1 MTPPALAQLAT
12 AYGIADGYHD
22 IWGGDHPTADSTRR
36 DLLAA
41 MHLPPDRLA
50 SDPTG
55 LLAEWAARTSL
66 PSPAPADPRCF
77 APAALAEGRRLW
89 GLTVQLYGLRSRRN
103 WGIGDF
109 TDLARLIEFTAAQ
122 GGQCVGVNPLHALFP
137 DDPTRISPYSPSHR
151 SFLNVLYLDVEA
163 LPELADCPAARR
175 RLASADFQAR
185 LAALRATPCVDYVG
199 VAAAKFELLRLLF
212 AHFRAAGG
220 ARAEAFSHWRSQQ
233 GEALESFARFEAL
246 QAHFRAADAAVW
258 GWPAWPTAYRDPD
271 APAVAEF
278 AATHA
283 EAVTW
288 HAWLQWLADGQL
300 AAAQTRARAL
310 GMALGLYR
318 DLAIGAN
325 PGGAEVWRWQ
335 TVFAAGVNTGAPPD
349 ELNLL
354 GQDWGLPPYVPH
366 RLQEAGFRP
375 FVEVLDANMRHAGA
389 LRIDHVMGLQRLF
402 WVVQDTPASEGAYV
416 AYPFDALLGL
426 LGEASRRNGCL
437 VIGEDLG
444 TVPEGFREHLAAAG
458 VLGYHPLIF
467 ERYPDGQFRL
477 PADMPCQALIAAST
491 HDLPTL
497 AGFWRGDDL
506 DVRTRL
512 QLFPSDALRQR
523 LVTERDWDRGR
534 LLWALERA
542 GLLPPGVG
550 KDPAALPELT
560 PAVIAAIHAYLA
572 RSAAELLV
580 IQPED
585 LFGVTEQINV
595 PGTVED
601 RHPNWQRKLPV
612 DIEDWAGHADVTR
625 ILGAVRAER

>member
-1 MTPPALAQLAT
+1 
-12 AYGIADGYHD
+12 
-22 IWGGDHPTADSTRR
+22 
-36 DLLAA
+36 
-41 MHLPPDRLA
+41 
-50 SDPTG
+50 
-55 LLAEWAARTSL
+55 
-66 PSPAPADPRCF
+66 
-77 APAALAEGRRLW
+77 
-89 GLTVQLYGLRSRRN
+89 
-103 WGIGDF
+103 
-109 TDLARLIEFTAAQ
+109 
-122 GGQCVGVNPLHALFP
+122 
-137 DDPTRISPYSPSHR
+137 
-151 SFLNVLYLDVEA
+151 
-163 LPELADCPAARR
+163 
-175 RLASADFQAR
+175 
-185 LAALRATPCVDYVG
+185 
-199 VAAAKFELLRLLF
+199 
-212 AHFRAAGG
+212 
-220 ARAEAFSHWRSQQ
+220 
-233 GEALESFARFEAL
+233 
-246 QAHFRAADAAVW
+246 
-258 GWPAWPTAYRDPD
+258 
-271 APAVAEF
+271 
-278 AATHA
+278 
-283 EAVTW
+283 
-288 HAWLQWLADGQL
+288 
-300 AAAQTRARAL
+300 
-310 GMALGLYR
+310 MALGLYR

-375 FVEVLDANMRHAGA
+375 LVEVLDANMRHAGA

-444 TVPEGFREHLAAAG
+444 TVPEGFRERLAAAG

-477 PADMPCQALIAAST
+477 PADMPCQALVAAST

-534 LLWALERA
+534 LLWALERT

-572 RSAAELLV
+572 RSEAELLV